1 MAETVSTSP
10 FPMMTRIAKD
20 RETLAYRALV
30 LFSYYYFIRPEDF
43 IPGLAVIPLGKIM
56 GGLALLAL
64 LVGPKSKAGQK
75 VPPELKVLTLL
86 LVQMLLTIPF
96 ASWRGGAFD
105 SVVNKFSKGVIVA
118 YLIVFTL
125 NKVSDLRKLLL
136 IQVGTVALITVAS
149 VIINKTQGDGRL
161 MGIQK
166 GILEN
171 PNDLAINIAIN
182 FPLALAF
189 LIGEKG
195 VLSKIFWAGS
205 MAVMLKAVVATYSR
219 SGMVALAF
227 TLLICVWEFGL
238 KGRRPMLLVT
248 AVVVA
253 VIGFGVMFGT
263 PHYLA
268 RLESLAFGNI
278 QGANDHG
285 SLEGRK
291 ALLMASL
298 RIMVEHPMFGV
309 GPGNFAGFSGFWQPA
324 HNTYT
329 GLGAETGVPGLFLFV
344 LLMALSLRKTAAVR
358 KLPGYAEHAN
368 IRLWASG
375 LRAGLGA
382 YLVGAMFATT
392 EYNLFPY
399 FMVGYIC
406 ALYRI
411 AGVSDKATEAKP
423 LTLTQWN
430 PRDPQDA
437 AKQNEPVR
445 IR

>member
-56 GGLALLAL
+56 GGIALLAL

-149 VIINKTQGDGRL
+149 VLVNKTQGDGRL

-182 FPLALAF
+182 FPLAVAF

-195 VLSKIFWAGS
+195 ILSKIFWAGS

-253 VIGFGVMFGT
+253 VIGLGVMLGT

-298 RIMVEHPMFGV
+298 RIMAEHPLFGV
-309 GPGNFAGFSGFWQPA
+309 GPGNFSGFSGFWQPA

-382 YLVGAMFATT
+382 YMVGAMFATT

-406 ALYRI
+406 ALYKI
-411 AGVSDKATEAKP
+411 ASVADKATNAKP
-423 LTLTQWN
+423 LALTQWN
-430 PRDPQDA
+430 PRDTQDA
-437 AKQNEPVR
+437 AKRNEPAR